1 LKGEQQEAVLASIH
15 RDIDNVR
22 AAWKWAVV
30 NRQADTAGRALSCL
44 RLVYEL
50 LGWFKEGEEAF
61 AEAAWAFEAEGAD
74 THELL
79 IARLR
84 TQHAYFLQ
92 HTSNVE
98 DARQMLRENLEVFE
112 RYQHEEKADCLHSLG
127 VTSRVIGHLDEA
139 EEVLQDCIRLYRQ
152 QNRLWELGLAL
163 LHLADTIYRMG
174 RVEEARELLWDS
186 YIIRQKLGEPRSV
199 AAALMGLGV
208 YLNTLGEPEAAR
220 TLLQGAL
227 SKHRSIP
234 NNDWNIAMSTMNL
247 GILDMEAGRYADARR
262 YFRRSL

>member
-1 LKGEQQEAVLASIH
+1 
-15 RDIDNVR
+15 
-22 AAWKWAVV
+22 
-30 NRQADTAGRALSCL
+30 
-44 RLVYEL
+44 
-50 LGWFKEGEEAF
+50 
-61 AEAAWAFEAEGAD
+61 
-74 THELL
+74 
-79 IARLR
+79 
-84 TQHAYFLQ
+84 
-92 HTSNVE
+92 
-98 DARQMLRENLEVFE
+98 
-112 RYQHEEKADCLHSLG
+112 
-127 VTSRVIGHLDEA
+127 
-139 EEVLQDCIRLYRQ
+139 
-152 QNRLWELGLAL
+152 LGLAL

-262 YFRRSL
+262 YFRRSLTLYRDLWLPRMIAIALANLGQLALFEEQ